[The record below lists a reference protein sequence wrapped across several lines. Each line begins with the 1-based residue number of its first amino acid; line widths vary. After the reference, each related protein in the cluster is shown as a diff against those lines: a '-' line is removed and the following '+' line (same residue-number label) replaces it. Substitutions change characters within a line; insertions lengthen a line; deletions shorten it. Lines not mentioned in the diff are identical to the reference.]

1 MVSIKK
7 KTYKNFQANVES
19 IKKNFLKFLNKEKN
33 KNKKFAA
40 YGAAAKGNTFINF
53 LKINSSQIKYIVD
66 KNPFKRGKYLP
77 GSKIKVQSENFLKKN
92 KPDYILILPWNLR
105 NEITIQLGY
114 IRDWQGKFVIAVP
127 KLEVI

>member
-1 MVSIKK
+1 M
-7 KTYKNFQANVES
+7 
-19 IKKNFLKFLNKEKN
+19 NKEKN

-53 LKINSSQIKYIVD
+53 LKINSSQIKHIVD

-92 KPDYILILPWNLR
+92 KPDYILILPWNLKK
-105 NEITIQLGY
+105 EIMEQLSY
-114 IRDWQGKFVIAVP
+114 VKKWKAKFITAIP
-127 KLEVI
+127 SIKIF